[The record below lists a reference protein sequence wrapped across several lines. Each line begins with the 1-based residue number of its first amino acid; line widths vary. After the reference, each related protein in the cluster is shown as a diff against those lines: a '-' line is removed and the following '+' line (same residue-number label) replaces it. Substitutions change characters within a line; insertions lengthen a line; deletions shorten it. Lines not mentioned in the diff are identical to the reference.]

1 MINPFVKHPNGE
13 KKLLVGIG
21 NVLKRDDGA
30 GVYITNHINPHP
42 CITPLTV
49 ELSIENYIG
58 KINKLNHDLL
68 ILVDCMDF
76 RRSPGYWNILPVEQI
91 SGPISNIS
99 NTHNITLDKVSEL
112 FHSPVFILGI
122 QPQNIQFGEGLT
134 PLVKKT
140 ADHIISLI
148 NA

>member
-1 MINPFVKHPNGE
+1 MTHSPLKHMKGK

-30 GVYITNHINPHP
+30 GVYITNHINTNR
-42 CITPLTV
+42 CITALTV

-68 ILVDCMDF
+68 ILIDCMDF
-76 RRSPGYWNILPVEQI
+76 RRSPGYWNILPVEKI
-91 SGPISNIS
+91 AGHMS

-112 FHSPVFILGI
+112 FHSPAFILGI
-122 QPQNIQFGEGLT
+122 QPQNIQFG
-134 PLVKKT
+134 
-140 ADHIISLI
+140 
-148 NA
+148 